1 MLRPPHA
8 ECAPLATSNA
18 FEVGRGINES
28 HWNEWVNDS
37 AVDPDLTALN
47 IISLEDYE
55 PHERLL
61 YDLPDRDRRND
72 GRVRDWVLRRYAHI
86 EHGGWWCSGVDV
98 LTGEDSQWGCFK
110 PDEAK
115 QEIEYNRQGHFKK
128 AKSIKYEHPPKTNT
142 EIFALFVP
150 LHIWK
155 AISERSASRCASRY
169 DAPLPENI
177 TVTPEGAECTPA
189 CDSDLKSESVRGRAI
204 GFWAWVLDNPSIPI
218 IICEGAKKAGS
229 LLSAGYAAIA
239 LPGIFNGYRQ
249 KKDELGN
256 KIDFPSLI
264 PQLKAFA
271 QEGREISF
279 CFDNDSN
286 PKTIQNVR
294 GAIARTGGLLVKEG
308 CKVSVITWDYPQKG
322 VDDLIVARGR
332 DCFDKLYKTRIPLA
346 KFKLASLLDISKYNP
361 LTINVPFLES
371 DNLTPPTDAQ
381 IVGLRSP
388 KGSNKTGWM
397 SKTIEKCIQIG
408 KPVLIITH
416 RIQLAKALCA
426 RFGIDHIEEVRSS
439 GTKGVLG
446 YGLCIDSLHS
456 NSQAKFNPEDW
467 EGATVIL
474 DECEQVIWHLLDS
487 STCQSNRVAI
497 IETFQRLLKIV
508 VGTGGKIYLADADLS
523 AIAINYIQKLIGIS
537 VKTWVVDNVY
547 QRTQKRKLIV
557 YSGNDPSEL
566 LSEVVAAI
574 KRGEKPL
581 IHTTGQKAKSR
592 YGSINLESHLKKL
605 FPQLKI
611 LRIDR
616 ESVAEPN
623 HPAYG
628 CMGNLNQIL
637 GSYDIAIASPVIETG
652 VSIDI
657 KEHFDS
663 VWCIAYGVQTV
674 DAVCQT
680 VERLRDDVPRHIW
693 IKKTAKNSRIGN
705 GSTSIKALLRSQHK
719 LTQANISLL
728 NQAGFSDDFDD
739 LEANFSP
746 ESLTVWGERACLV
759 NSGKNEYRNEVTLK
773 LLAEG
778 YELYSP
784 RQQDLLETESL
795 KDGLKETCEKNYRN
809 YREKISLAVTPSDAE
824 LEELGNKRSKTEP
837 ERLKERK
844 GSLNKLY
851 GVDVTP
857 LLVEK
862 DDKGWYPQLQ
872 LHYYLTVGAT
882 YLAERDRRSLSTMK
896 EQGNGKAFKPD
907 INKRQLSAKIK
918 ALELIEI
925 EQFLNPDAEFTKD
938 TLDDWRQKVIHHRFD
953 LLTLLGV
960 SINPEKDSA
969 IAVAQRILK
978 KLGLKLEF
986 LHQVRI
992 EGKPT
997 RVYKGCNPDPDGRS
1011 LIFQNWLA
1019 REGVTPFCKEEL
1031 YTKEGVTAA

>member
-1 MLRPPHA
+1 MLRPPH
-8 ECAPLATSNA
+8 
-18 FEVGRGINES
+18 INES

-37 AVDPDLTALN
+37 AVDPDLISLN
-47 IISLEDYE
+47 IISLSNYE

-61 YDLPDRDRRND
+61 YNLPDRDRRND
-72 GRVRDWVLRRYAHI
+72 GRVRDWVLRRYAHT

-142 EIFALFVP
+142 EIFALAVP

-155 AISERSASRCASRY
+155 AIASRY

-177 TVTPEGAECTPA
+177 AVTPKA
-189 CDSDLKSESVRGRAI
+189 RAI
-204 GFWAWVLDNPSIPI
+204 GFWTWVLDNPSIPI

-249 KKDELGN
+249 KKDNYGN
-256 KIDFPSLI
+256 KIDFPCLI
-264 PQLKAFA
+264 PQLQALA
-271 QEGREISF
+271 QAGREISF

-294 GAIARTGGLLVKEG
+294 TAIAKTGGLLVKEG
-308 CKVSVITWDYPQKG
+308 CKVSVITWDSPEKG
-322 VDDLIVARGR
+322 IDDLIVSKGV
-332 DCFDKLYKTRIPLA
+332 DCFHDLYKARLPLS

-371 DNLTPPTDAQ
+371 DNLTPPADAQ

-388 KGSNKTGWM
+388 KGSNKTGWI
-397 SKTIEKCIQIG
+397 SKTVEKCIRQG
-408 KPVLIITH
+408 KPVLVITH

-426 RFGIDHIEEVRSS
+426 RFGIDHIEEVRNSE
-439 GTKGVLG
+439 TKGVLG
-446 YGLCIDSLHS
+446 YGLCIDSLHP

-474 DECEQVIWHLLDS
+474 DECEQVVWHLLDS

-497 IETFQRLLKIV
+497 IETFQRLLQIAI
-508 VGTGGKIYLADADLS
+508 GTGGKIYLADADLS
-523 AIAINYIQKLIGIS
+523 AIAINYIQKLIGIP

-557 YSGNDPSEL
+557 YSGSDPSEL

-581 IHTTGQKAKSR
+581 IHVTGQKAKSK
-592 YGSINLESHLKKL
+592 YGSINLESHLSKL

-628 CMGNLNQIL
+628 CMENLNRVL

-652 VSIDI
+652 VSLDI
-657 KEHFDS
+657 QGHFNS

-693 IKKTAKNSRIGN
+693 VKKTAKSNRIGN
-705 GSTSIKALLRSQHK
+705 GSTSVKNLLKSQHK
-719 LTQANISLL
+719 LTRANISLL

-746 ESLTVWGERACLV
+746 ESLTTWAKRACLV
-759 NSGKNEYRNEVTLK
+759 NSGKNDYRDEVTLK
-773 LLAEG
+773 LLADG
-778 YELYSP
+778 YELCSP
-784 RQQDLLETESL
+784 KQQDPLETESV
-795 KDGLKETCEKNYRN
+795 KDGLKETCEENCRN
-809 YREKISLAVTPSDAE
+809 YCEKVSLAVTPSDAE

-837 ERLKERK
+837 ERLRERK
-844 GSLNKLY
+844 GNLNRLY
-851 GVDVTP
+851 GVDVDP
-857 LLVEK
+857 QLVER
-862 DDKGWYPQLQ
+862 DDNGWYPALQ
-872 LHYYLTVGAT
+872 LHYYLTVGNA

-896 EQGNGKAFKPD
+896 EHRLGKVFKPD
-907 INKRQLSAKIK
+907 INKRQLSAKVE
-918 ALELIEI
+918 ALELIGI
-925 EQFLNPDAEFTKD
+925 DRFLNPDAEFTKD
-938 TLDDWRQKVIHHRFD
+938 TLDDWFREVIKLRFD
-953 LLTLLGV
+953 IKILLGV
-960 SINPEKDSA
+960 TINPEQDSA

-978 KLGLKLEF
+978 KLELKLEF